1 MTTRKK
7 ALAALVLGMLLAAG
21 GVSWFFLR
29 TKGIVDETLSLQTRL
44 LAGELTARDRR
55 SGVAQVTRN
64 IDKMDREDVKKVRDA
79 FTADWRRL
87 QQQGIDDY
95 FAAGEADR
103 EALLDHDI
111 QRLVTAGER
120 PAAEAQEAQEA
131 RDGGFETGA
140 GQGQSS
146 RRTARHVS
154 DQTAGTGG
162 KTGRHPS
169 GLASAAALKS
179 PTSRF
184 RWLRRAERTPL
195 R

>member
-111 QRLVTAGER
+111 QRLVTAGELWFATNPR
-120 PAAEAQEAQEA
+120 SNGQPPKPRKPKKAASKPGPAKVSPAAQLLDMYRTKLLA
-131 RDGGFETGA
+131 RA
-140 GQGQSS
+140 GKQGV
-146 RRTARHVS
+146 TLP
-154 DQTAGTGG
+154 D
-162 KTGRHPS
+162 
-169 GLASAAALKS
+169 
-179 PTSRF
+179 
-184 RWLRRAERTPL
+184 WLL
-195 R
+195 RPR

>member
-29 TKGIVDETLSLQTRL
+29 TKGLVDETLSLQTRL
-44 LAGELTARDRR
+44 LAGEVTARDRR

-111 QRLVTAGER
+111 ERLVTAGELWFATNPR
-120 PAAEAQEAQEA
+120 SNGQPPKPKKAASKPGQAKVSPAAELLDMYRTKLLA
-131 RDGGFETGA
+131 RA
-140 GQGQSS
+140 GKQGV
-146 RRTARHVS
+146 TLP
-154 DQTAGTGG
+154 D
-162 KTGRHPS
+162 
-169 GLASAAALKS
+169 
-179 PTSRF
+179 
-184 RWLRRAERTPL
+184 WLL
-195 R
+195 RPR